1 MIEKKHNNSDSML
14 IWNKEQKNQQTNDG
28 INERANERTTKKLRF
43 GIYIFK

>member
-28 INERANERTTKKLRF
+28 INERANEQQKSYVSEF
-43 GIYIFK
+43 IYSNN